1 MDDPCV
7 TTGRVTNSMEDTCV
21 TYVVHSTSISP
32 KPLYST
38 RVLSCFC
45 CYCCF
50 CCVFAGFFFAVLLC
64 VFAVVLKAQNINL
77 RLTRVNLPEKDPGPS
92 EKETKHM
99 SEDKETN

>member
-1 MDDPCV
+1 MCYDRKSHQQHGRYVRYVCGSFNFNFSQTSLLYPCF
-7 TTGRVTNSMEDTCV
+7 
-21 TYVVHSTSISP
+21 VVF
-32 KPLYST
+32 L
-38 RVLSCFC
+38 LLLLFLLCFC
-45 CYCCF
+45 W
-50 CCVFAGFFFAVLLC
+50 VFFAVLLC